1 MFDFESTHLD
11 ETGSESVGSGN
22 LKDYRFDV
30 IRRTKQDHRVGVG
43 DEWMTPWRS
52 HFFR

>member
-22 LKDYRFDV
+22 LKDYGFDV
-30 IRRTKQDHRVGVG
+30 IVELNRTTELVLVMSG
-43 DEWMTPWRS
+43 
-52 HFFR
+52 